1 MADKE
6 QLLNNGTDLSEV
18 NPIEY
23 EISFYEKV
31 LRETEDK
38 LTALHKKLDK
48 ADSDLTPNYKGKY
61 FIDES
66 NGVRKKIIRVESF
79 RKDAGLWYVSG
90 KRYSFGFTKEDTTLY
105 IEDNYSEILLKVQG
119 GCGMSSK
126 EARNRFEKDFKE
138 ISKEEFDEYQKYMIG
153 HFLSE

>member
-6 QLLNNGTDLSEV
+6 QLLNSGTDLSEV

-38 LTALHKKLDK
+38 LTALHKKLDE
-48 ADSDLTPNYKGKY
+48 ADSDLTSDYKGKY
-61 FIDES
+61 FIAERPED
-66 NGVRKKIIRVESF
+66 RKKIIHIESF
-79 RKDAGLWYVSG
+79 RKVKGLWYVSG
-90 KRYSFGFTKEDTTLY
+90 KRYNFGFTKGNTDLY
-105 IEDNYSEILLKVQG
+105 IEDMHSQILLRKQD
-119 GCGMSSK
+119 GCNMTSK
-126 EARNRFEKDFKE
+126 EARSCFEEDFKE
-138 ISKEEFDEYQKYMIG
+138 ISKEEFDEYQKYIIG